1 MNFSQTFK
9 EIIQHIETEGTE
21 SKPRDMRVKEV
32 VLADFMINPLKP
44 IADFYERPFNW
55 KYFAGELAWYL
66 HRDRSIDY
74 ISDYSKFWSKL
85 TNPGTN
91 QINSNYGSLVITDD
105 QFSWVIESLK
115 TDINSRQAIMFFNRP
130 EFQFEGNKDF
140 VCTMY
145 LNFFIRDNELNM
157 KVQMR
162 SNDIFYGLTYDAP
175 FFAFVHQHMY
185 LWLKETYPSLTLGS
199 YIHCADNIHYYEHHF
214 DLSKSVTA
222 ENTGL
227 RQKYTMNITEPF
239 FILDKNGNYHLTSK
253 GMTYINRVN
262 RLVGS
267 DAKMSDYKDLITEF
281 MLNTKQKE
289 NVRL

>member
-145 LNFFIRDNELNM
+145 ANFFVRNNTLHM

-162 SNDIFYGLTYDAP
+162 SNDIFFGLTFDAP
-175 FFAFVHQHMY
+175 FFSFLMQSVY
-185 LWLKETYPSLTLGS
+185 LILQKDYPTLKLGN
-199 YIHCADNIHYYEHHF
+199 YYHFADNLHFYERHF
-214 DLSKSVTA
+214 ELANAITKSEIKKPYTLLLKKPFIEYNADKTISLSDAAMEFKQRMDAAKGTDEVDYKCLIKDYFYTA
-222 ENTGL
+222 ENVESAE
-227 RQKYTMNITEPF
+227 NI
-239 FILDKNGNYHLTSK
+239 H
-253 GMTYINRVN
+253 
-262 RLVGS
+262 
-267 DAKMSDYKDLITEF
+267 
-281 MLNTKQKE
+281 
-289 NVRL
+289 

>member
-9 EIIQHIETEGTE
+9 EIIQHIEAEGTE

-32 VLADFMINPLKP
+32 LLADFMINPTMP

-66 HRDRSIDY
+66 HRDRSIEY

-115 TDINSRQAIMFFNRP
+115 ADINSRQAIMFFNRP
-130 EFQFEGNKDF
+130 EFQFDGNKDF

-145 LNFFIRDNELNM
+145 ANFFVRKNALHM

-162 SNDIFYGLTYDAP
+162 SNDIFFGLTFDAP
-175 FFAFVHQHMY
+175 FFSFLMQSVYHI
-185 LWLKETYPSLTLGS
+185 LKKDYPTLTLGN
-199 YIHCADNIHYYEHHF
+199 YYHFADNLHFYERHF
-214 DLSKSVTA
+214 ELANAITKSEIKKPTTLILKKPFIEYNSDKTISLSDCAREFTSRMDAAKGRDEVDYKSVIKDYFYLTEDVRST
-222 ENTGL
+222 EN
-227 RQKYTMNITEPF
+227 
-239 FILDKNGNYHLTSK
+239 IL
-253 GMTYINRVN
+253 
-262 RLVGS
+262 
-267 DAKMSDYKDLITEF
+267 
-281 MLNTKQKE
+281 
-289 NVRL
+289 